1 MKATPHHHVPNINI
15 FYSKIKVGK
24 FEREEKSSAKRVFFI
39 LFFYFYFKKN
49 SNAALKSPAC
59 HVFKSQSTS
68 IYARLSSPSS
78 SSSQLS
84 LQSLC
89 IFHISIEI
97 SATLS
102 GKVSIMTGRE
112 ILQKISVIN
121 LSLSLS
127 LSVSVSVSLYI
138 YICLLFLL
146 LFDMAQQ
153 NI

>member
-39 LFFYFYFKKN
+39 LFFLFFYFYFKKN

-84 LQSLC
+84 LQSLG

-102 GKVSIMTGRE
+102 GKVSIMNGRE

-121 LSLSLS
+121 LA
-127 LSVSVSVSLYI
+127 LSVCLCLSVYI
-138 YICLLFLL
+138 YAYCL
-146 LFDMAQQ
+146 
-153 NI
+153 I

>member
-1 MKATPHHHVPNINI
+1 MKEKKSRRQNASFS
-15 FYSKIKVGK
+15 FY
-24 FEREEKSSAKRVFFI
+24 FF

-102 GKVSIMTGRE
+102 GKVSIMNGRE

-121 LSLSLS
+121 LA

-138 YICLLFLL
+138 YMLIVFV
-146 LFDMAQQ
+146 
-153 NI
+153 IV